1 MRKNIEKNVPVLV
14 VQKLTRFG
22 VRLRVRILFFNTS
35 VTPKRV
41 NFWTPKTVAFFNIF
55 AHFGAIFCGVFRLPS
70 ATDVVFLHAC

>member
-1 MRKNIEKNVPVLV
+1 MRKNIEKNAPVLV

-22 VRLRVRILFFNTS
+22 VRLRVRILFNTS
-35 VTPKRV
+35 VTPKTGQFLDPQ
-41 NFWTPKTVAFFNIF
+41 NGGIFQYF